1 MDMKDELEQRLLT
14 ALAGG
19 KGLRKR
25 ELAQRLALRGTQHKQ
40 LARLLDKLV
49 AAGRI
54 EERRGS
60 YRLAPKV
67 MAEGLYSASDRGYGF
82 VAVEGRQDDLFI
94 PARHT
99 GSAMDGD
106 RVKAVVRRSARDR
119 RTYGEIV
126 DILSRAHDRMV
137 GIYQQHQGQGLV
149 LPQGIRQARP
159 VRVKPAEGVASG
171 DVVLVAIDQFARGE
185 TFAVG
190 HILERLGSSGDPQ
203 TDITAVVYSKNLPH
217 VFSPAALQ
225 EAAALGHG
233 IDDAELIGRT
243 DLRDIPLVTIDGE
256 TAKDFDDA
264 VAAVREADGYRL
276 WVAIAD
282 VAHYVAPD
290 SALDRDA
297 LERGTSVY
305 FPGFVLPMLPEALS
319 NGICSLNPQV
329 DRLVMTAELRL
340 DRQGDVQEANFY
352 PAVMNSRA
360 RLTYTRVAATLDGDT
375 SAVPE
380 DLVIPLQVLDELAAV
395 LARRRAE
402 GGSLDLDIGETEI
415 RVDANGRPLEVVK
428 VERNRAHR
436 LIEELMLA
444 ANQAVARYLAKKGR
458 AFLYRVHDAPD
469 QQKLEELQQLAAGC
483 GHGFVLGAD
492 LHGALQGLL
501 GAVRDTPEG
510 RLINEHLLRS
520 LQQAIYSPHNIGHF
534 GLAAEDY
541 CHFTSPIRRYPDL
554 QVHRELK
561 RTLEHAGASG
571 LSIAR
576 LEQLGA
582 ACSSQERRAMEAE
595 RDIKQLRC
603 CQIMEKRTGEEF
615 TGIIV
620 SVTEFGVFVELDELL
635 IEGLVHIR
643 SMTGDYYHFD
653 PVHHTLTG
661 ERRRQQLRIGL
672 PVRVRVER
680 VDVSRRRI
688 DLSLVGE

>member
-60 YRLAPKV
+60 YRLASKV

-185 TFAVG
+185 TFAAG

-203 TDITAVVYSKNLPH
+203 TDIAAVVYSKNLPH

-340 DRQGDVQEANFY
+340 GRQGDVQEANFY

-415 RVDANGRPLEVVK
+415 RVDANGRPLDVVK

-444 ANQAVARYLAKKGR
+444 ANQAVARYLAKKGK

-469 QQKLEELQQLAAGC
+469 QQKLEELQQLAADC